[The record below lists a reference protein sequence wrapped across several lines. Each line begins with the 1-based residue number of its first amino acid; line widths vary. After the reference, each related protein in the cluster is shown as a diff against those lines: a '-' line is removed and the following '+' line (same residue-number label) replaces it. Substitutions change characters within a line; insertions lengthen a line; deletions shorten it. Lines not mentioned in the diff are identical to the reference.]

1 MGVHKRNW
9 NWLNKLGLLKV
20 FSWVYF
26 RISFKLPPCF
36 RWNTGILLYL
46 NITRNQL
53 LNHTDSMI
61 LGKRNW
67 KKIKQLTTI
76 LCKNTLTQFS
86 YAGPKKIWWSSLM
99 YIIPVMKLN
108 LLVISY
114 LLRIKYTNDF
124 FMSYL
129 FSAFNFFWRIKPTLI
144 SWVSYN
150 TLCF

>member
-26 RISFKLPPCF
+26 RISFKLPP
-36 RWNTGILLYL
+36 NVSDETGILLYL

-61 LGKRNW
+61 LGKKNW
-67 KKIKQLTTI
+67 KKIRYLTEI
-76 LCKNTLTQFS
+76 LCKTTIIQFS
-86 YAGPKKIWWSSLM
+86 YAVPKKIWWSSLM

-124 FMSYL
+124 FMS
-129 FSAFNFFWRIKPTLI
+129 
-144 SWVSYN
+144 
-150 TLCF
+150 